1 MATNITGV
9 SITKPTEDPDIE
21 IDESF
26 QMGGQISTAG
36 GGGWNESGDMYFQWD
51 QGSATWIDIAGS
63 GGLYTEDTNPI
74 TGLQTTDEQMITV
87 YGGFSGTFNVRV
99 KLIEDDST
107 EHLSSS
113 VEVTVSTVSAPVIPI
128 VRKVCGV

>member
-9 SITKPTEDPDIE
+9 TITKPTEDPDIQVGGNFE
-21 IDESF
+21 IGS
-26 QMGGQISTAG
+26 QIATAG
-36 GGGWNESGDMYFQWD
+36 GGGWAESGDMYFQWD
-51 QGSATWIDIAGS
+51 QGTATWIDIGES

-74 TGLQTTDEQMITV
+74 TGLQTTDEQTITV
-87 YGGFSGTFNVRV
+87 YGGSAGTFNVRI

-113 VEVTVSTVSAPVIPI
+113 VEVTVNPAPRIPI
-128 VRKVCGV
+128 VRRVCGV

>member
-9 SITKPTEDPDIE
+9 IITKPTEDPAIQVD
-21 IDESF
+21 DSF
-26 QMGGQISTAG
+26 EMGGQIATSG
-36 GGGWNESGDMYFQWD
+36 GGGWGESGDMYFQWD
-51 QGSATWIDIAGS
+51 QGTATWVDIGEG

-74 TGLQTTDEQMITV
+74 TGLQTTTEQTITV
-87 YGGFSGTFNVRV
+87 YGGSAGTFNVRI
-99 KLIEDDST
+99 KLIEDDLT

-113 VEVTVSTVSAPVIPI
+113 VEVTVNSAPIIPV

>member
-9 SITKPTEDPDIE
+9 SITKPTEDPDIQVT
-21 IDESF
+21 DSF
-26 QMGGQISTAG
+26 QMDGQITTAG
-36 GGGWNESGDMYFQWD
+36 GGGWGESGDMYFQWD
-51 QGSATWIDIAGS
+51 QGTATWIDIGES

-74 TGLQTTDEQMITV
+74 NGLQTEDEQAITV
-87 YGGFSGTFNVRV
+87 CSGFEGTFNVRI

-113 VEVTVSTVSAPVIPI
+113 VEVTVNEAPIVPI

>member
-9 SITKPTEDPDIE
+9 SITKPTEDPDMQV
-21 IDESF
+21 DGSF
-26 QMGGQISTAG
+26 EMGSQIATAG

-51 QGSATWIDIAGS
+51 QGTATWVDIGES

-74 TGLQTTDEQMITV
+74 TGLQTTTEQTITV
-87 YGGFSGTFNVRV
+87 YGGSAGTFNVRI
-99 KLIEDDST
+99 KLIEDDLT

-113 VEVTVSTVSAPVIPI
+113 VEVTVNSAPIIPV

>member
-9 SITKPTEDPDIE
+9 NMTQPTVDPDI
-21 IDESF
+21 SAGGNF
-26 QMGGQISTAG
+26 PMGGQITTAG
-36 GGGWNESGDMYFQWD
+36 GGGWGESGDMYFQWD
-51 QGSATWIDIAGS
+51 QGTATWIDIGES

-74 TGLQTTDEQMITV
+74 TGLQTTDEQTITV
-87 YGGFSGTFNVRV
+87 YGGSAGTFNVRI
-99 KLIEDDST
+99 KLIEDDLT

-113 VEVTVSTVSAPVIPI
+113 VEVTVNPAPAIPV